1 MNSAGRPAHDSL
13 RGWVVLAVLLS
24 VVLTVLL
31 RAQPAS
37 AHSTLESSTP
47 GAGAHI
53 AAMPTTIELTFV
65 SAVQEAGA
73 TVVLADDDGD
83 DWTAGDPVVDATRVS
98 SPVRPDV
105 PDGRYEI
112 RWTVTSV
119 DGAPLSGVVRFTL
132 GDVDDETDPFAAV
145 LTGTHVA
152 WILGVAAVVVGTLLG
167 AIVHGLVTVYGRRSA
182 RAPVERA

>member
-1 MNSAGRPAHDSL
+1 MNSAARPAHTSL
-13 RGWVVLAVLLS
+13 RGWLVLALLLS

-31 RAQPAS
+31 PAQPAS

-47 GAGAHI
+47 AAGAHI

-65 SAVQEAGA
+65 GAVEEADA
-73 TVVLADDDGD
+73 TVVLADDNGD
-83 DWTAGDPVVDATRVS
+83 DWTANAPVVDATRVS
-98 SPVRPDV
+98 SLVRPDV

-112 RWTVTSV
+112 RWAVTSL
-119 DGAPLSGVVRFTL
+119 DGARMSGVVRFAL
-132 GDVDDETDPFAAV
+132 GQVDDETDPFDAV

-152 WILGVAAVVVGTLLG
+152 WILGAAGVVVGALLG

-182 RAPVERA
+182 RAPVERV